1 MNYLILGLVGLTLL
15 IVLWLS
21 AQLTRVRAR
30 VAAIPEDGDVLAL
43 LKRVDNDLGH
53 LEHAVAGMEPRLAA
67 AEAKLPRAI
76 SHTGVVSFD
85 AFGNI
90 TGNQSR
96 SIALLDTG
104 GNGIVISLLV
114 GRSETL
120 FFTKQV
126 RERVGTEP
134 LSPEEQAAV
143 AEAMA
148 G

>member
-1 MNYLILGLVGLTLL
+1 VNFLLLALLGITLL

-21 AQLTRVRAR
+21 TQLNRVRAK
-30 VAAIPEDGDVLAL
+30 VAAIPRDADVLGL
-43 LKRVDNDLGH
+43 LRRVDNDLGR
-53 LEHAVAGMEPRLAA
+53 LDDAVAGMEPRLSRVE
-67 AEAKLPRAI
+67 EALPRAI
-76 SHTGVVSFD
+76 AHTGVVAYD

-96 SIALLDTG
+96 SIALLDASGTG
-104 GNGIVISLLV
+104 LVLSLLV
-114 GRSETL
+114 GRTETL

-126 RERVGTEP
+126 RDGVGSEA

-143 AEAMA
+143 TRALA